1 MNGSQ
6 NSLQNECR
14 QRNDII
20 VTAGLGGIEC
30 VKVEAPV
37 RPLEKW
43 AGSRGKQ
50 AGREKKK
57 GRKKTD
63 VCDLCLTPR
72 GISATDN
79 LIEAGA

>member
-1 MNGSQ
+1 MKNK
-6 NSLQNECR
+6 NSLQNESR
-14 QRNDII
+14 QQNDIN
-20 VTAGLGGIEC
+20 VRAGPRGIER

-43 AGSRGKQ
+43 AGSRGKE
-50 AGREKKK
+50 AGGE
-57 GRKKTD
+57 RKKERKRTD
-63 VCDLCLTPR
+63 ACDLCLAPW